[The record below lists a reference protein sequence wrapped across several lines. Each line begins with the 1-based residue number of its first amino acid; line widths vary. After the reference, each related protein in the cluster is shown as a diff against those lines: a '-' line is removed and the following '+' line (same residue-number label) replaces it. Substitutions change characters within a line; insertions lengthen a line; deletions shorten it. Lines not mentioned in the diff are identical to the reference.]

1 MIKFNKLAGKV
12 SFSCLKSFLFV
23 VDVVAFLLRIK
34 CNIIT
39 QLKFLFGVNK
49 SHYFMA
55 YSFGARFKQVAYM
68 HFFVSVVITRTTT

>member
-23 VDVVAFLLRIK
+23 VDVVAFLLKIK

-39 QLKFLFGVNK
+39 QLK
-49 SHYFMA
+49 
-55 YSFGARFKQVAYM
+55 
-68 HFFVSVVITRTTT
+68 SVLQPFNIVLVRR